1 MIPIRAIKTDGWLA
15 ALLAGLVSLCVV
27 FLRLGLWRYDL
38 SVPIVYWD
46 DALYETVVV
55 KALTEGAWNY
65 HIPRLGA
72 PFGMDAVDFP
82 IGCTLD
88 FFFIKLLSLVVRNPC
103 LLINLYWL
111 LTIGLA
117 GAFATLLFK
126 YLRISSVWAATFG
139 VLYAII
145 PFVFY
150 RNICHLNL
158 VHFMVPGA
166 AFLGLSLAHGES
178 LSFFR
183 RNQTPNQYALTTR
196 RFVFALV
203 ICVAVGLAYIYWA
216 FFGCIVI
223 AIGCL
228 IGFSRARA
236 KMILATALIYIF
248 VIGVAAVADIGP
260 SFIYWH
266 RNGVNPALNYKSAA
280 NADVYGLKIRQMLT
294 PIVEH
299 PLPALRKVRDRI
311 IRAGFPTDHNESYM
325 AALGTI
331 GTAGFLILIAVTIV
345 QPRDKIFG
353 DTRMRLF
360 SRFVIALVLIAEVGG
375 FGSLFNIFV
384 MPEFR
389 CYDRVSPF
397 VSLFSFGAVAVAFD
411 HLSRRIHP
419 YLQFL
424 IAGPTIL
431 VASFDQVAVAPFQA
445 HESYEQQFYQDREFI
460 SKLESRLPSGSMI
473 FQLPNTEFPLDG
485 GRERMGP
492 YDNARAYLHSA
503 KLRWSWGAMGG
514 RKHDWSR
521 MTSALPPS
529 QFLDRIAFAGFNGV
543 LLYRFGYTD
552 AALEQ
557 TLLQH
562 LGATEKFDLGGRWVF
577 FGLSNWT
584 NRLVGS
590 LSELERAKRRD
601 LARHPVAIEWGQG
614 FSFEET
620 DKNQTWRWCGKNGVM
635 RFVNESDFERL
646 VELDAAF
653 QEQSQGAYPLRIDTG
668 GASTQLMLATDPGR
682 YYARLIL
689 KPHTSQ
695 DIWLHFLGPALNVPT
710 DPRELAFR
718 VVEFH
723 LTEADV
729 HNETPIQT
737 VFSTAPDT
745 SYQLGTII
753 RFNDSGSSE
762 RFRGS
767 GWSYTEADHTW
778 TEGNSAFLTFS
789 GLAPSQPLTLK
800 MALAGLTKDPQLHAQ
815 TAAVY
820 ANGKKVADWQVAG
833 RKEYIVSIPA
843 DVMGDTGTLV
853 IEFRIPKAVSPKSL
867 GVNTDPRILGLCVFQ
882 LVIEK
887 DSNAGPLHSVLAKP

>member
-1 MIPIRAIKTDGWLA
+1 MIPIRAIKTDGWLV
-15 ALLAGLVSLCVV
+15 ALLAGLVSLCIV
-27 FLRLGLWRYDL
+27 FLRLELWRYDL
-38 SVPIVYWD
+38 SVPIVYWG
-46 DALYETVVV
+46 DALYETVLV

-117 GAFATLLFK
+117 GAFATFLFK
-126 YLRISSVWAATFG
+126 YLRISSMWAATFG

-145 PFVFY
+145 PWVVY
-150 RNICHLNL
+150 RNISHLNL
-158 VHFMVPGA
+158 VHFILPGA
-166 AFLGLSLAHGES
+166 AYLGLSLAHGES
-178 LSFFR
+178 FPFFR
-183 RNQTPNQYALTTR
+183 RNHAPSQYALRTR

-216 FFGCIVI
+216 FFACIVI

-228 IGFSRARA
+228 IGFSRPRA

-248 VIGVAAVADIGP
+248 VIGVAAVADIGA
-260 SFIYWH
+260 SFVYWH
-266 RNGVNPALNYKSAA
+266 RNGVNLALNYKSAA
-280 NADVYGLKIRQMLT
+280 DADVYGLKIRHMLT
-294 PIVEH
+294 PISEH
-299 PLPALRKVRDRI
+299 PLPGLRKVPDRI
-311 IRAGFPTDHNESYM
+311 IRAGFRDDDTESRA

-331 GTAGFLILIAVTIV
+331 GTAGFLILIAVAIV
-345 QPRDKIFG
+345 QPGDKIFG
-353 DTRMRLF
+353 DPRMRLF
-360 SRFVIALVLIAEVGG
+360 SRFVIALVLIAGLGG

-384 MPEFR
+384 MHEFR

-419 YLQFL
+419 CLQFF

-431 VASFDQVAVAPFQA
+431 VASFDQVPVPLFRV
-445 HESYEQQFYQDREFI
+445 HDSEERQFYQDQAFI
-460 SKLESRLPSGSMI
+460 HKLESRIPSGSMI
-473 FQLPNTEFPLDG
+473 FQLPNTGFPPDG
-485 GRERMGP
+485 WHERMGP
-492 YDNARAYLHSA
+492 YDNARAYLQSTR
-503 KLRWSWGAMGG
+503 LRWSWGAMDG

-529 QFLDRIAFAGFNGV
+529 QFLDRIAFAGFDGV
-543 LLYRFGYTD
+543 LLDRFGYTD
-552 AALEQ
+552 ATLEQ
-557 TLLQH
+557 ALLQH
-562 LGATEKFDLGGRWVF
+562 LGAPEKFDLGGRWVF

-590 LSELERAKRRD
+590 LSESERAKRRD
-601 LARHPVAIEWGQG
+601 LARHPVAVEWGQG
-614 FSFEET
+614 FSVEET
-620 DKNQTWRWCGKNGVM
+620 DKNHTWRWCGKNGVM
-635 RFVNESDFERL
+635 RVVNESDLERL

-653 QEQSQGAYPLRIDTG
+653 QQHSQGAYPLRIDIG
-668 GASTQLMLATDPGR
+668 GASTQLMLATNPGR

-689 KPHTSQ
+689 KPHSSQ
-695 DIWLHFLGPALNVPT
+695 DIWLRFLGPALDAPT

-723 LTEADV
+723 LSGADA
-729 HNETPIQT
+729 HNETSIQT
-737 VFSTAPDT
+737 VSSTALDT
-745 SYQLGTII
+745 GYQLGTII
-753 RFNDSGSSE
+753 RFNDSGNSE
-762 RFRGS
+762 RFRGL

-789 GLAPSQPLTLK
+789 GLPPAQPLTLT
-800 MALAGLTKDPQLHAQ
+800 MMLTGLTKDPQLPAQ
-815 TAAVY
+815 PVAAY
-820 ANGKKVADWQVAG
+820 ANGKRVADWQVSEN
-833 RKEYIVSIPA
+833 KEYTASIPA
-843 DVMGDTGTLV
+843 DVLGDTGTLT
-853 IEFRIPKAVSPKSL
+853 IEFRIPKAASPNSL
-867 GVNTDPRILGLCVFQ
+867 GVNTDERVLGLCVLH

-887 DSNAGPLHSVLAKP
+887 GR